1 MKVTI
6 DTNHGVIVLELDEA
20 KAPSSVANFVQYV
33 DEGHYDDSIFH
44 RVIPGFMI
52 QGGGFGSDMK
62 EKATRPTIK
71 NESAN
76 GLKNA
81 RGTIAMARKPDRDS
95 ASAQFFINHAD
106 NTSLDG
112 GYAVFG
118 MVVQGMDVVDKLA
131 SVPTGN
137 GQIEMLIGPGRHQ
150 KAPSADVP
158 KEPATIKSIRRTP

>member
-6 DTNHGVIVLELDEA
+6 DTNHGVILVDLDEV
-20 KAPSSVANFVQYV
+20 KAPGTVANFVQYV
-33 DEGHYDDSIFH
+33 DEGHYDDSVFH
-44 RVIPGFMI
+44 RVIPGFMV

-62 EKATRPTIK
+62 EKPTRATIK

-95 ASAQFFINHAD
+95 ASAQFFLNHAD

-118 MVVQGMDVVDKLA
+118 RVVEGMDVVDKIA
-131 SVPTGN
+131 ATPTGS
-137 GQIEMLIGPGRHQ
+137 GHIEMLVGEGRHQ

-158 KEPATIKSIRRTP
+158 KQPAVIKTIRRTP